1 MANQTTIM
9 QKAKSTKHRLSTVTN
24 FHRPVDMIFL
34 PQQQQLLLLVL
45 KLLLLPLRLLKMP
58 IPFNWLTACKKSVH
72 STPTPTDGL
81 YNEQHLLY
89 GWSTL
94 GTGGVKSCKQPG
106 GHLPAS
112 IKQSIKSK
120 QISIAPVH
128 MLQTIHMCSARLGR
142 VFTFTVNATSHSS
155 PM

>member
-9 QKAKSTKHRLSTVTN
+9 QKAKSIKHRLSTITN

-34 PQQQQLLLLVL
+34 PQQQLLLLLVL

-58 IPFNWLTACKKSVH
+58 IPFNLLTACKKSVH
-72 STPTPTDGL
+72 STPTDSL

-94 GTGGVKSCKQPG
+94 GAGGVKSCKQPG

-112 IKQSIKSK
+112 INQSINQNKF
-120 QISIAPVH
+120 
-128 MLQTIHMCSARLGR
+128 L
-142 VFTFTVNATSHSS
+142 
-155 PM
+155 